1 MHNIRPFETPTSQS
15 PGAQRWQALLAGLTA
30 FILFPLGWLGAQW
43 PAFGRLLDAV
53 FATDAAH
60 MAGHAALFTLLG
72 LLVLGRFPA
81 LLDRRWNYAGLLLA
95 GVGQECFQLLYKQR
109 GLAFDDGR
117 DLLID
122 LVGLA
127 IAYALARGWRWA
139 REK

>member
-1 MHNIRPFETPTSQS
+1 MHNVEPIEIPSQQPQSWRP
-15 PGAQRWQALLAGLTA
+15 WQALLAGLIA

-43 PAFGRLLDAV
+43 PAFGSVLDVV

-72 LLVLGRFPA
+72 TLTLARFPA
-81 LLDRRWNYAGLLLA
+81 LLERRWLYASLLLA

-117 DLLID
+117 DLVVD
-122 LVGLA
+122 LLGLA
-127 IAYALARGWRWA
+127 IAYALARGWRRA
-139 REK
+139 RHK